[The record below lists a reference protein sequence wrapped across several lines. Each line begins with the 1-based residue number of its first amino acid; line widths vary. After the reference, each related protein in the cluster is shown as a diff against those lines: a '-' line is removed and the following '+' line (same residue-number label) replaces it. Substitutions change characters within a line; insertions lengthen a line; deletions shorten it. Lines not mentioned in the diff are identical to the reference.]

1 MRCVQILTNIFSGYT
16 MCITVFYILENHD
29 LGTWWVSMRTIERE
43 NYWTKRRAM
52 TSDQI
57 NDKLHDRYNH
67 LPNVYLGL
75 SFINKD
81 TIAGCGI
88 ERWLSDLDYKIK
100 KYPEKY
106 HEIKKLFM
114 AGWNFECSASTLCV
128 LHVFDEDKP
137 IDKIFKKLVT
147 SREGF
152 TRCLNVNKNSTR
164 EEFLET
170 QARRKVLRDIKKK
183 QKPPKQSTID
193 KYGITEQEIL
203 LQLNTHQV

>member
-1 MRCVQILTNIFSGYT
+1 

-29 LGTWWVSMRTIERE
+29 LGTWWVSKRTIKHD
-43 NYWTKRRAM
+43 NYWPERKAI

-67 LPNVYLGL
+67 LPNVYLAI
-75 SFINKD
+75 SIMNKNRI
-81 TIAGCGI
+81 TCCGV
-88 ERWLSDLDYKIK
+88 ERWLSDLDYRIK
-100 KYPEKY
+100 KYPKKY

-114 AGWNFECSASTLCV
+114 AGWNFECSVSTLCV
-128 LHVFDEDKP
+128 LHIFGEDKP
-137 IDKIFKKLVT
+137 IDKIFKKLLT

-170 QARRKVLRDIKKK
+170 QSRRKVLRDIKKK

-193 KYGITEQEIL
+193 KYGITEQEITSAL
-203 LQLNTHQV
+203 ASPTE